1 MKELVDYFIAETDK
15 KYERLERK
23 VDQLLEFK
31 WKIIGGSVGLSVF
44 ITVLFQIGM
53 IILNK

>member
-1 MKELVDYFIAETDK
+1 MKELVDYFIQETNDK
-15 KYERLERK
+15 FDKLEQK

-44 ITVLFQIGM
+44 ITLIFQVGVLVFKQ
-53 IILNK
+53 